1 MENDKKTLSR
11 RVDFFHKHFL
21 GRKTLKVF
29 LTNSNMFRTT
39 FPVIDSNLTG
49 IRLEAD
55 MTETNVNKAVKVSSQ
70 SGEGMFFEDV
80 RPKIN
85 SK

>member
-11 RVDFFHKHFL
+11 KVDFFHKHFL
-21 GRKTLKVF
+21 GRKTQKVF
-29 LTNSNMFRTT
+29 LKNSNMFRTT

-55 MTETNVNKAVKVSSQ
+55 MTETNVNKAVKVSRQ
-70 SGEGMFFEDV
+70 SGEGVVFWTC
-80 RPKIN
+80 PTQI
-85 SK
+85 